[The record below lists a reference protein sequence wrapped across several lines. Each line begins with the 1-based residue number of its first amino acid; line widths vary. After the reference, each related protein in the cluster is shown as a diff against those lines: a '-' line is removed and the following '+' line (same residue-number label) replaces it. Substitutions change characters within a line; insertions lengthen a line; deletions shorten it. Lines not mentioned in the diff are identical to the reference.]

1 MLRFAFRNLLS
12 RPLRSVLALLGLT
25 VAIMGM
31 VGLFSVKAGIDH
43 MVGKTFG
50 RIPGIAAMQPGAPIP
65 LFSRLPEGWAAEIA
79 QIPGVRVV
87 RPELWVR
94 AQIVAGKMAFNPP
107 RFLFGTD
114 IERTLAL
121 KEAIYRDD
129 IVAGRFLDLS
139 DRGTRNCVISKPI
152 AEETRKGVG
161 EILRVDGNDLTIVGV
176 YDCKSILLDVAIVL
190 DQQVL
195 RKLSRFETGVI
206 SSIYIEPDD
215 SLPIDT
221 LMQNIRDHFRGR
233 SLTAW
238 QPSSAQATGLV
249 SGESVTDALW
259 KIVVKLFE
267 PEEAGPAGEPPQ
279 TAAVNGASP
288 EGEAAIEI
296 RSAKD
301 WGERVADFSADLDL
315 FLWLMTCIGVL
326 IALLSILN
334 TMLMSVSERLI
345 EFGVLKANGWSS
357 WNVLTLIVWESAVLG
372 IVGGLLGCL
381 LGWAGTLG
389 MNWYFP
395 TKLNLYAS
403 PELLTFSLAF
413 STALGIA
420 GGLYP
425 ALWAVRMNPMDAIRR
440 G

>member
-1 MLRFAFRNLLS
+1 MLRFAVRNLLS

-43 MVGKTFG
+43 MVGQTFG

-65 LFSRLPEGWAAEIA
+65 LFSRLPESWAAEIA

-87 RPELWVR
+87 RSELWVR

-114 IERTLAL
+114 IDRTLAL

-129 IVAGRFLDLS
+129 MIAGRFLNLS

-152 AEETRKGVG
+152 AEEARKSVG
-161 EILRVDGNDLTIVGV
+161 DLLRVDGNDFHIVGI
-176 YDCKSILLDVAIVL
+176 YECKSMLLDVAIVL
-190 DQQVL
+190 DQQTV
-195 RKLSRFETGVI
+195 RKLTRFEDGVI
-206 SSIYIEPDD
+206 SSAYIEPDD
-215 SLPIDT
+215 T
-221 LMQNIRDHFRGR
+221 EHMEALMQTIRDHFRGR

-238 QPSSAQATGLV
+238 QPASAQGTGVLNGDSAADV
-249 SGESVTDALW
+249 LW
-259 KIVVKLFE
+259 RIIVKLFE
-267 PEEAGPAGEPPQ
+267 PEGWKPAEEP
-279 TAAVNGASP
+279 AATDTSTVPA
-288 EGEAAIEI
+288 GEAAIEI

-301 WGERVADFSADLDL
+301 WGERIADFSADLDL
-315 FLWLMTCIGVL
+315 FLWLMTGIGVL

-372 IVGGLLGCL
+372 AFGGVLGCL

-403 PELLTFSLAF
+403 PELLTFSLCF

>member
-1 MLRFAFRNLLS
+1 MLRFAVRNLLS
-12 RPLRSVLALLGLT
+12 RPLRSILALLGLT

-43 MVGKTFG
+43 MVGQTFG

-65 LFSRLPEGWAAEIA
+65 LFSRLPESWAGEIA

-129 IVAGRFLDLS
+129 MIAGRFLNLS
-139 DRGTRNCVISKPI
+139 DRGTRNCVISQPI
-152 AEETRKGVG
+152 AEESRKTVG
-161 EILRVDGNDLTIVGV
+161 DILRVDGNDLNVVGI
-176 YDCKSILLDVAIVL
+176 YECKSMLLDVAIVL
-190 DQQVL
+190 DQQTV
-195 RKLSRFETGVI
+195 RKLTRFEDGVI
-206 SSIYIEPDD
+206 SSAYIEPDD
-215 SLPIDT
+215 T
-221 LMQNIRDHFRGR
+221 EHMEELMQIIRDHFRGR

-238 QPSSAQATGLV
+238 QPSSAQGTGIL
-249 SGESVTDALW
+249 SGDSVKEAIW
-259 KIVVKLFE
+259 NIVVKMFE
-267 PEEAGPAGEPPQ
+267 PEGWKPADEPT
-279 TAAVNGASP
+279 TADVATVP

-301 WGERVADFSADLDL
+301 WGERIADFSADLDL
-315 FLWLMTCIGVL
+315 FLWLMTGIGVL

-372 IVGGLLGCL
+372 AFGGVLGCL

-389 MNWYFP
+389 LNWYFP

-403 PELLTFSLAF
+403 PELLTFSLCF
-413 STALGIA
+413 STALGVA